1 MNKSKTQKGCP
12 TGSPGKEGKSDVEST
27 LPDSRYC
34 RLFDP
39 TERLRRGAWVSK
51 KEWDELNR
59 RIADL
64 EAKIHDQQNLLL
76 LHIQDHEESVTELKQ
91 IFNEIKECHNGVQQ
105 NL

>member
-12 TGSPGKEGKSDVEST
+12 TGSQGKEGRPEVEST

-39 TERLRRGAWVSK
+39 IERMRRGMWVSK
-51 KEWDELNR
+51 AEWNELNKK
-59 RIADL
+59 IAGL
-64 EAKIHDQQNLLL
+64 ETQVHGQQKILL
-76 LHIQDHEESVTELKQ
+76 LHIQDHEESVAELKQ
-91 IFNEIKECHNGVQQ
+91 IFNEIKECYSGVQQ